1 MEAKEKVILRDVLYG
16 MKSQFCIPVF
26 QRNYSWNEKNCER
39 LFNDICVLI
48 ENRERN
54 HFMGSFVYKMVK
66 LMDTQYIQFVLI
78 DGQQRLTSLTL
89 ILKSLYDYLGNLG
102 KEYDQM
108 REEIRDSYL
117 FNKFAKDSNLKLKLK
132 PNKEDDKNFN
142 FLMKDNFDEI
152 DTNSLIYRNY
162 KYFLNRINKLEASI
176 EEFYDALQRL
186 EGVSV
191 ILDRDDDA
199 QMIFESLNSTGMDL
213 NDVDLIRNYLLMN
226 CNPSEQENLYINYW
240 IKLEH
245 KLGKNF
251 TEFVRDYLSL
261 KSGLVVQNAKNK
273 VYTAFKKYYLNQY
286 YEKSI
291 KLEEFLKT
299 WMNYA
304 EAYSMLL
311 NSNFKKEKKYILQNA
326 LNDTIK
332 LNMKTTFPFLL
343 GILHDYKEGLISEED
358 TTNILK
364 LIESYSVRRSICSIQ
379 GGALSQTM
387 ASLYKEVKEKY
398 KKNFYNDCYLKIA
411 TKLVSI
417 NTNAYF
423 PKDAQFKDEFIT
435 RDMYSSPLRK
445 YILDKI
451 ENSFQEKEIINLEN
465 LTIEHIM
472 PKTITEEWKKYLNMD
487 NVEEFHE
494 QYKNRIGNLTLT
506 AYNSEMGQKLFDEKK
521 NNSDFSRLCLNRYF
535 EKIKL
540 WNKNEIETRGK
551 KLFEIAL
558 KIWPFPNAIPE
569 KKFCSEYYNILDDVE
584 DIDFTNTK
592 PIKYVFDD
600 DIEEYVNSWASL
612 YQSIVNRLYKM
623 NKEQLISIMAKENY
637 CGTNRPLISKD
648 KEELRNSGVIADG
661 YYIEMNNNT
670 MRKIKILRTLL
681 IDMGREE
688 SSLVVYI
695 IPA

>member
-39 LFNDICVLI
+39 LFNDICELTK
-48 ENRERN
+48 NKERN

-66 LMDTQYIQFVLI
+66 LIDTQYIQFVLI

-89 ILKSLYDYLGNLG
+89 ILKALYDYLGNLG
-102 KEYDQM
+102 KEYEQM
-108 REEIRDSYL
+108 REEVRDSYL
-117 FNKFAKDSNLKLKLK
+117 FNKFAKDANLKLKLK

-142 FLMKDNFDEI
+142 LLMKDNFDEI
-152 DTNSLIYRNY
+152 DINSLIYQNY
-162 KYFLNRINKLEASI
+162 KYFLNRINKLETSVD
-176 EEFYDALQRL
+176 EFYDALQRL

-191 ILDRDDDA
+191 ILDKNDDA

-226 CNPSEQENLYINYW
+226 CNPSEQEKLYIDYW
-240 IKLEH
+240 IKLECI
-245 KLGKNF
+245 LGKNF

-261 KSGLVVQNAKNK
+261 KNGSVVQNAKNK
-273 VYTAFKKYYLNQY
+273 VYIAFKKYYLNNY
-286 YEKSI
+286 YEKDIS
-291 KLEEFLKT
+291 LEEFLKK
-299 WMNYA
+299 WVEYA

-311 NSNFKKEKKYILQNA
+311 NTNTKNEKKYILENA

-332 LNMKTTFPFLL
+332 LNMKTTYPFLL
-343 GILHDYKEGLISEED
+343 GILHDYKKELISKED
-358 TTNILK
+358 TTDVLK

-387 ASLYKEVKEKY
+387 ASLYREVKEKY
-398 KKNFYNDCYLKIA
+398 KEDFYDDCYLKIA

-423 PKDAQFKDEFIT
+423 PKDVQFREEFVT
-435 RDMYSSPLRK
+435 RDMYSSPLKK
-445 YILDKI
+445 YILDKL
-451 ENSFQEKEIINLEN
+451 ENSFQEKEIINLDN
-465 LTIEHIM
+465 LTIEHVM
-472 PKTITEEWKKYLNMD
+472 PKSITEEWKRYLDMD

-521 NNSDFSRLCLNRYF
+521 NNSDFSRLCLNKYF
-535 EKIKL
+535 EKIKI
-540 WNKNEIETRGK
+540 WDKNEIEKRSN
-551 KLFEIAL
+551 KLFEMAL
-558 KIWPFPNAIPE
+558 KIWPFPDVIPE
-569 KKFCSEYYNILDDVE
+569 KKFSSEYYNILDDLE

-592 PIKYVFDD
+592 PIKYIFDD
-600 DIEEYVNSWASL
+600 DIEEHVNSWASL
-612 YQSIVNRLYKM
+612 YQSIINHLYRI
-623 NKEQLISIMAKENY
+623 NKELFVSIMSKENY
-637 CGTNRPLISKD
+637 YGTKRPLLSKD
-648 KEELRNSGVIADG
+648 REKLRNGGAISDG

-670 MRKIKILRTLL
+670 MQKIKILKSLF
-681 IDMGREE
+681 IDMGLEE

-695 IPA
+695 VSA